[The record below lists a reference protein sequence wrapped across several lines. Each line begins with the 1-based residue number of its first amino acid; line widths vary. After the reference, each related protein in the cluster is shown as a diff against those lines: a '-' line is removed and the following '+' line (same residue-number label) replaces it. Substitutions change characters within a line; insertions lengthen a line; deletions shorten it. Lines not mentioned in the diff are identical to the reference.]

1 MATDNIVPMV
11 PRALTIAGSDS
22 GGGAGIQAD
31 LKTFTVLGVFGMS
44 AVTGLTAQNTC
55 GITDVYPLPA
65 TFVRRQIDAVMSD
78 IGADAVKTG
87 MLVNA
92 EIIAV
97 VAQAVRQYGVHWLV
111 VDPVMAAQSG
121 TPLLEHTARDV
132 FVKQLLPL
140 CALITPNIH
149 EAQALTGV
157 VINSVA
163 DMSRAARALA
173 ELGARAV
180 LVKGGHLSGAD
191 AVDVLDDGNAQHEL
205 SAPRLPA
212 THTHGTGCLLSAA
225 ITAHLARGADL
236 RTAIEH
242 AKQFVSVAIR
252 YGLPIGHGSG
262 PANALAW
269 LERHHGGETTDE
281 QTTDD

>member
-1 MATDNIVPMV
+1 MI

-31 LKTFTVLGVFGMS
+31 LKAFTVLRVFGMS
-44 AVTGLTAQNTC
+44 AVTALTAQNTC

-97 VAQAVRQYGVHWLV
+97 VAQAVRQYGVRLLV
-111 VDPVMAAQSG
+111 LDPVMAAETG
-121 TPLLEHTARDV
+121 TPLLEDTARDV
-132 FVKQLLPL
+132 FVKQLLPPSVL
-140 CALITPNIH
+140 VTPNIH

-163 DMSRAARALA
+163 DMGRAARALV
-173 ELGARAV
+173 ELGARAA
-180 LVKGGHLSGAD
+180 LVKGGHLSGAE
-191 AVDVLDDGNAQHEL
+191 AVDVLDDGQAQHEF
-205 SAPRLPA
+205 AAARLPA
-212 THTHGTGCLLSAA
+212 MHTHGTGCLLSAA

-252 YGLPIGHGSG
+252 YGLPIGQGSG

-269 LERHHGGETTDE
+269 LGDRGRGETTDE
-281 QTTDD
+281 

>member
-1 MATDNIVPMV
+1 MI

-31 LKTFTVLGVFGMS
+31 LKTFTVFGVFGMS
-44 AVTGLTAQNTC
+44 AVTALTAQNTC
-55 GITDVYPLPA
+55 GVTGVYPLPA

-87 MLVNA
+87 MLVDA

-97 VAQAVRQYGVHWLV
+97 VAEAVRQYRIELLV

-121 TPLLEHTARDV
+121 TSLLEEAAQSV
-132 FVKQLLPL
+132 LVKELIPL
-140 CALITPNIH
+140 SALITPNIH

-157 VINSVA
+157 VVNSVA
-163 DMSRAARALA
+163 DMHRAARALI
-173 ELGARAV
+173 ELGARAS
-180 LVKGGHLSGAD
+180 LVKGGHLVGAD
-191 AVDVLDDGNAQHEL
+191 AVDVFDDGKEQHEFT
-205 SAPRLPA
+205 AARLPV

-225 ITAHLARGADL
+225 ITAHLACGAGV
-236 RTAIEH
+236 RAAIER
-242 AKQFVSVAIR
+242 AKRFVSVAIR
-252 YGLPIGHGSG
+252 HGLAIGHGTG

-269 LERHHGGETTDE
+269 LEERGRG
-281 QTTDD
+281 